1 MTLAVRAAGPVE
13 GLLAAARAELRQM
26 DASVPL
32 YQVRSLDQV
41 LSRAVAEPRLRA
53 ELIGLFAI
61 LACLLASLGVYGVV
75 SYLVAHRTHEIGVR
89 LSLGAS
95 PRDVVRLV
103 MGEGIR
109 PVMAGLALGVAG
121 AWGLGRALESLLFG
135 VSVSDPLSYFVALSL
150 LSAAALAATLGPARR
165 ALRIDPITAL
175 NPQP

>member
-1 MTLAVRAAGPVE
+1 
-13 GLLAAARAELRQM
+13 M

-53 ELIGLFAI
+53 ELIGLFAV
-61 LACLLASLGVYGVV
+61 LACLLAGLGVYGVV
-75 SYLVAHRTHEIGVR
+75 SYLVAQRTHEIGVR

-103 MGEGIR
+103 VGEGLR
-109 PVMAGLALGVAG
+109 PVLVGLACGVAG

-135 VSVSDPLSYFVALSL
+135 VSGSDPLSYVGRVVAAAGRRPRGDACPGPACTSDRPDHGAQ
-150 LSAAALAATLGPARR
+150 SAAVGARLA
-165 ALRIDPITAL
+165 
-175 NPQP
+175 